1 MQYSLQNVFFLL
13 FQYSTLHS
21 LTYTLLLYSLQDIIP
36 FGNNVVFRYLL
47 GWLVPPKVSLLK
59 LTQGQTVKEL
69 YEKNHFI
76 QDMLVPL
83 THLKD
88 ALSVFEKE
96 VKVRQ
101 SIYSIINQYCF
112 SE

>member
-1 MQYSLQNVFFLL
+1 MDQLKLWFGFGCDVNIEASPFSHPTFD
-13 FQYSTLHS
+13 ST
-21 LTYTLLLYSLQDIIP
+21 LQDIIP

-59 LTQGQTVKEL
+59 LTQGQAVKEL

-83 THLKD
+83 ANMKE
-88 ALSVFEKE
+88 ALEVFHKEVMVRKSVFVGK
-96 VKVRQ
+96 
-101 SIYSIINQYCF
+101 
-112 SE
+112 

>member
-1 MQYSLQNVFFLL
+1 MYIPEKPDPLPHLTIDFLP
-13 FQYSTLHS
+13 
-21 LTYTLLLYSLQDIIP
+21 QDIIP

-59 LTQGQTVKEL
+59 LTQGQAVKEL

-83 THLKD
+83 TNMKE
-88 ALSVFEKE
+88 ALEMFHKE
-96 VKVRQ
+96 VKVREGTLWR
-101 SIYSIINQYCF
+101 
-112 SE
+112 SEGL